1 MSKKLIAIT
10 IILFI
15 AMWWATIYFFGL
27 WGALAL
33 VTGSTLFTIYIS
45 NGFNKRG

>member
-1 MSKKLIAIT
+1 MSKKLIIIS

-27 WGALAL
+27 WGAITLITAS
-33 VTGSTLFTIYIS
+33 VLFTTYL
-45 NGFNKRG
+45 NYEKRK